1 MTPDLFEVVRDVRSL
16 SALMLVGIG
25 LIFLLSRAG
34 REQGPSAWLA
44 GSLIGL
50 GVAQAVS
57 VTLSYSGDLLGPV
70 QRLMASAAIVVPT
83 SAALFVGLRAYF
95 LPQSRSPGRLFLKI
109 MVGGLALSLLI
120 LGATDGWLFAGGV
133 TVSVMGALAAVW
145 LLHLWRQCRWWGP
158 LVLSVSMA
166 LVPAALLLSLF
177 MGLSLDEYRQL
188 STYPVTF
195 VCIELITLILI
206 RDAQVLNQ
214 ELTVRREAEQALR
227 VLAESLED
235 EVHKRTESLQEVVTG
250 LQSFAAMVSHDLR
263 GPVRNVKGLAA
274 MALEEFRQ
282 GDASGTENSLD
293 LILREAQ
300 RGAAMVN
307 DLLCLAQVESD
318 ELRAGEIDMAQVM
331 VETVQSLALQY
342 PQAWARVEI
351 GGMPKVVAD
360 AGLMR
365 HVANNLIGNALKF
378 GGDRDQ
384 LRVWVSARCDGQ
396 FWRFEIRDNGPGFDA
411 TLAHQLFKPFSRLGN
426 TEVPGTG
433 LGLTVVKR
441 AVERQGGQAG
451 ASAELGSGSSF
462 WWTLPAMSSTSGK
475 DLEATA

>member
-16 SALMLVGIG
+16 SALMLGGIG
-25 LIFLLSRAG
+25 LIFLLSWAG

-57 VTLSYSGDLLGPV
+57 VTLSYSGDFLGPV

-95 LPQSRSPGRLFLKI
+95 LPQSRSPWRLFLQI

-120 LGATDGWLFAGGV
+120 LGATGGWPFAGGV
-133 TVSVMGALAAVW
+133 TVSVMGAMAAVW
-145 LLHLWRQCRWWGP
+145 LLHLWRQRRWWGP
-158 LVLSVSMA
+158 LVLAGSMA
-166 LVPAALLLSLF
+166 LIPAALLLSLF
-177 MGLSLDEYRQL
+177 LGLSLDEYRQL

-195 VCIELITLILI
+195 VCIELILLILI

-214 ELTVRREAEQALR
+214 ELKVRREAETALR
-227 VLAESLED
+227 LLAESLED
-235 EVHKRTESLQEVVTG
+235 EVHKRTESLQEVVAG

-282 GDASGTENSLD
+282 GDASGTEQSLD
-293 LILREAQ
+293 LILTEAR

-307 DLLCLAQVESD
+307 DLLCLAQVEND
-318 ELRAGEIDMAQVM
+318 KLQAGEIDMAQVM

-342 PQAWARVEI
+342 PEAWARVEI

-365 HVANNLIGNALKF
+365 HVASNLIGNALKF
-378 GGDRDQ
+378 GGGHEQ

-426 TEVPGTG
+426 TEVAGTG

-462 WWTLPAMSSTSGK
+462 WWTLPAMGRPTGTA
-475 DLEATA
+475 LEATA